1 MSFTPLILSIM
12 YFMENSKTNF
22 TILILVAIAFVGVQG
37 LYQYSK
43 RPTVKISMQDQTVNI
58 DDQVIK
64 IIDVGQHRMISS
76 LLWSETLLRSDI
88 DHYSQGD
95 FKNWMFLRMKTITS
109 LDPYF
114 YEAYLN
120 GGVYLSI
127 IKDDDLG
134 AEYIYDRGLKYYPND
149 YYLNLN
155 ASFHYY
161 FELGKVQKSID
172 ALESITRIP
181 DKETPR
187 FVSELLAKMK
197 SLQGNKSDALII
209 ISKLYNNSPPE
220 TPIRKKYR
228 TILYSLKAEIDLT
241 CLNKS
246 KSKSNNCQ
254 RTDLDGAAYE
264 LQTNGKWK
272 ASKKWRP
279 YKVKSPSKPEE
290 PKKKK

>member
-1 MSFTPLILSIM
+1 
-12 YFMENSKTNF
+12 
-22 TILILVAIAFVGVQG
+22 
-37 LYQYSK
+37 
-43 RPTVKISMQDQTVNI
+43 
-58 DDQVIK
+58 
-64 IIDVGQHRMISS
+64 
-76 LLWSETLLRSDI
+76 
-88 DHYSQGD
+88 
-95 FKNWMFLRMKTITS
+95 
-109 LDPYF
+109 
-114 YEAYLN
+114 
-120 GGVYLSI
+120 
-127 IKDDDLG
+127 
-134 AEYIYDRGLKYYPND
+134 
-149 YYLNLN
+149 
-155 ASFHYY
+155 
-161 FELGKVQKSID
+161 
-172 ALESITRIP
+172 
-181 DKETPR
+181 
-187 FVSELLAKMK
+187 MK